1 MSTSSISSGLQTTS
15 KVIATGKNRINAISF
30 LGDGTNPGTLTVY
43 DNPSAASGK
52 VLAKA
57 TTKSTDIQNHII
69 FTFPVVAENG
79 IYAQVTGTGAAYI
92 VYYGA

>member
-1 MSTSSISSGLQTTS
+1 MATSSSSSGLQTTS
-15 KVIATGKNRINAISF
+15 KLIATGKNRINAISF
-30 LGDGTNPGTLTVY
+30 LGDGTNPGTLNIY
-43 DNPSAASGK
+43 DNTSASGK
-52 VLAKA
+52 IIAKA

-69 FTFPVVAENG
+69 FTFPVLAENG